1 MAVASATNI
10 NEALDGNVVLEVES
24 LDRLYLNAYVRA
36 MAVGGQVVRF
46 LTDHLGNTIPHPA
59 SFTKIGNRFRQQV
72 HAFAHTQGIPM
83 LRLKKPDRRRW
94 DDRKLDH
101 VRPYLDEAESEG
113 RFGVVA
119 TWFAHRATS
128 LAHASGKSLAQS
140 RRQATSSF
148 EITSDSSLLEVIRD
162 REFEISSR
170 YDAIPIRLRV
180 PSLTELRKRS

>member
-1 MAVASATNI
+1 M
-10 NEALDGNVVLEVES
+10 G
-24 LDRLYLNAYVRA
+24 YLNAYVRA

-119 TWFAHRATS
+119 IVVRPQGHKPGPCFWQILGPIKA
-128 LAHASGKSLAQS
+128 ASNI
-140 RRQATSSF
+140 F
-148 EITSDSSLLEVIRD
+148 IRD
-162 REFEISSR
+162 HLGFVRC
-170 YDAIPIRLRV
+170 L
-180 PSLTELRKRS
+180 K

>member
-10 NEALDGNVVLEVES
+10 NEVLDGHVVLEVES

-83 LRLKKPDRRRW
+83 LRLKKPDRSRW

-119 TWFAHRATS
+119 IVVSPTGPQAWPML
-128 LAHASGKSLAQS
+128 LANPWPNQGGKQHLHS
-140 RRQATSSF
+140 RSPR
-148 EITSDSSLLEVIRD
+148 IR
-162 REFEISSR
+162 RC
-170 YDAIPIRLRV
+170 L
-180 PSLTELRKRS
+180 K